1 MNHRYLVGVLLCG
14 FFLVSCQDDPVA
26 PPPPPPPPPTI
37 AEQIAAWNP
46 RIIVEEPIIGFNPSD
61 DIYTVTP
68 GDTITN
74 RAARFRIDSI
84 NVPDS
89 VFWTLGAGTYTT
101 KRFSVT
107 DIPLG
112 LHTVQ
117 AVLHKRFRS
126 EREGKDTTVAR
137 AMERTFVAL
146 DNSHSLAIGKW
157 VPVDPKEDRIDTLR
171 VLYNEIIPGTR
182 DGVRRNF
189 VLGVSRGCDTTHF
202 NVKTMYM
209 SLRRYAVNFER
220 SPTALN
226 CQQVFGELACNDAS
240 NGVYRV
246 RSGGLGRLDTI
257 LVRRAR

>member
-1 MNHRYLVGVLLCG
+1 MNHRYLFGVLLCG

-26 PPPPPPPPPTI
+26 PPPPPPPTI

-46 RIIVEEPIIGFNPSD
+46 RIIVEEPLLGFNPSD

-68 GDTITN
+68 GDTVCM
-74 RAARFRIDSI
+74 AMARFRIDSI

-89 VFWTLGAGTYTT
+89 VFWTLGARTYTT
-101 KRFSVT
+101 RRFSVT

-126 EREGKDTTVAR
+126 AREGKDTTVVR

-171 VLYNEIIPGTR
+171 VLYQEIIPGTR